1 MTLEEILLR
10 YTRGEAGL
18 DATNRALEAAG
29 TGLTLDPAR
38 NALSAQELAE
48 TTVGDTPD
56 QANGWG
62 LMAHGFSTLE
72 KVRVENGHTLN
83 VDMGSELAYVFM
95 GGKQYTLVGTRL
107 TEG

>member
-1 MTLEEILLR
+1 MCIR
-10 YTRGEAGL
+10 DR
-18 DATNRALEAAG
+18 
-29 TGLTLDPAR
+29 
-38 NALSAQELAE
+38 AE

-62 LMAHGFSTLE
+62 LMDHGFSTLE

-83 VDMGSELAYVFM
+83 VDMGGELAYVFM
-95 GGKQYTLVGTRL
+95 DGKQYTLVGTRL